1 MFRSATDALSHILTD
16 DPIAPLTNAVLLKH
30 RQAVLTCELPV
41 LEPSLSRAT
50 GSLIATNI
58 RDLVNEQRSA
68 RLDAETLRRRKEEKR
83 TDTML
88 GTAYRDLLNLS

>member
-58 RDLVNEQRSA
+58 RDLVTEQRA
-68 RLDAETLRRRKEEKR
+68 AQLETETLWRRNKDKGV
-83 TDTML
+83 DTLL
-88 GTAYRDLLNLS
+88 GAAYRALLNLS